1 MPDALAGVT
10 FFDLFV
16 TPALFLNEIPMSR
29 TYLSRTQAAK
39 HVGRCAKT
47 MRNLAKRGE
56 GPPFIMIGT
65 ARPAYPLDALECWL
79 TAITFGR
86 AS

>member
-1 MPDALAGVT
+1 
-10 FFDLFV
+10 
-16 TPALFLNEIPMSR
+16 MSR
-29 TYLSRTQAAK
+29 IYLSRAQAAK
-39 HVGRCAKT
+39 RVGRCAKT

-65 ARPAYPLDALECWL
+65 SRPAYDADALESWL
-79 TAITFGR
+79 AANTFGG